1 MDRRSIWQAKMTR
14 AFVVIWL
21 IVVAAMPVSAHAM
34 GSARDLADDCRTLVR
49 AKTGA
54 GKQIRI
60 PFTKKA
66 LVCWGYMQAM
76 QDLSVLADEDGRRIM
91 GACPPERTTL
101 LKLIQAFVSY
111 AHSHTDELPNNAALA
126 VTRALQ
132 EAFPC
137 GVNGTG
143 FRHRRRA
150 GGACRATAQRFPKVP
165 LRPKRG
171 FPNSRE
177 KIADSFGGND
187 RVVFA
192 DVMRSIC
199 SSFQLTRGAATR
211 QGPKHGSGWGSFAR
225 CVRSG
230 RS

>member
-1 MDRRSIWQAKMTR
+1 
-14 AFVVIWL
+14 
-21 IVVAAMPVSAHAM
+21 MPVGAHAM

-187 RVVFA
+187 RVVFG